1 MEGLKKIK
9 GKNTPIGWNVI
20 PTKKELS
27 MLIISH
33 VSRDAWLNADR
44 SILIKIGDT
53 AHQLNPDVTNIPH
66 PHIQL
71 YTTNKNASY
80 PRHEWIQWIE
90 TNLRWTQEE
99 TRKRLALLNAFR
111 STSNFNA
118 AIILLEPKEIELK
131 LANKDEWSTIGI
143 KKIITGIN
151 PSKEPQGIWYWP
163 KTLNQDGHT
172 SNTNIQT
179 LHQQTYL

>member
-1 MEGLKKIK
+1 MEGLKKIT

-20 PTKKELS
+20 PTKKESS

-33 VSRDAWLNADR
+33 VSCDAWLNTNR

-71 YTTNKNASY
+71 YTTNKNALY
-80 PRHEWIQWIE
+80 PRHEWIQRIG

-99 TRKRLALLNAFR
+99 IRKRLALLNAFR

-118 AIILLEPKEIELK
+118 AIILLEPKKIELK

-151 PSKEPQGIWYWP
+151 PPKEPQGI
-163 KTLNQDGHT
+163 
-172 SNTNIQT
+172 
-179 LHQQTYL
+179 